1 MNIRFGISN
10 ISKQKRT
17 GEIKGKERADG
28 RPQGDYMPKEEDCA
42 ATVSIEAL
50 MLS

>member
-28 RPQGDYMPKEEDCA
+28 RPQGDYMTKEEDCA